1 MEIMDGTEFTDDVVA
16 DDDMS
21 CIVEFIEDGYA
32 KWTDEYRQTR
42 NILYGTDG
50 EKPDV
55 GTANQMIYSEAEQG
69 NTFAMCDL
77 RQMLHYGRG
86 CEPDPEVSQA
96 WYNRAFRVFLNAE
109 TVKETAYLEY
119 RLGKLY
125 YDDLY
130 MEKNLGASVYW
141 LNLGAGHGNTYA
153 QYLLGKL
160 YLFEP
165 TVRDDESGI
174 FWLQNCADQGNPYA
188 VYLLE
193 HKDEWGRIRLRSG
206 VIRLFHHLSALF
218 NEQENEDHNK
228 MHEWIDRKRGRKL
241 KEKKIAQGIR
251 G

>member
-1 MEIMDGTEFTDDVVA
+1 M
-16 DDDMS
+16 
-21 CIVEFIEDGYA
+21 
-32 KWTDEYRQTR
+32 
-42 NILYGTDG
+42 
-50 EKPDV
+50 
-55 GTANQMIYSEAEQG
+55 
-69 NTFAMCDL
+69 
-77 RQMLHYGRG
+77 G